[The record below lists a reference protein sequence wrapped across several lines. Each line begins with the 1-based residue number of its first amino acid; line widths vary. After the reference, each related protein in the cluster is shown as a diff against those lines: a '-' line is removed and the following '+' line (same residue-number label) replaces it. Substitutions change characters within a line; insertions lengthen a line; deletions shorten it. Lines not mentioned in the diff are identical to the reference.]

1 MLEKMHKHM
10 KWIMWTIVVLVTV
23 TFMFFGIYPSAVSGR
38 TVAKV
43 DGYVISSDDFNRV
56 YRNMEENYRQILK
69 DQYNANFAKILKA
82 QALRQ
87 LIENR
92 LLIQEADRV
101 GLRVSDEEL
110 QTYILQIPAFGGAGR
125 FDKRAYERALQ
136 NINVTP
142 AVFEASQREYLLRQ
156 KLEQLVQDAVA
167 VTDAEL
173 PAAYAAK
180 NPKAKAG
187 EFEKNKE
194 SFRKT
199 YLSQKQK
206 EALDAFVK
214 NLESKAVVKIEDKAL
229 TS

>member
-1 MLEKMHKHM
+1 MLEKIHKNM
-10 KWIMWTIVVLVTV
+10 AWMMWTIVGLVTV
-23 TFMFFGIYPSAVSGR
+23 TFLFFGIYPSNVSGR

-43 DGYVISSDDFNRV
+43 DGYVITADDFNRV

-69 DQYNANFAKILKA
+69 DQYNANFAKILKG
-82 QALRQ
+82 QAIRQ

-101 GLRVSDEEL
+101 GLKVSDEEL
-110 QTYILQIPAFGGAGR
+110 QTYILQIPAFGGPGK

-156 KLEQLVQDAVA
+156 KLENLVQDAVV

-173 PAAYAAK
+173 PAAYATR
-180 NPKAKAG
+180 NPKAKPG
-187 EFEKNKE
+187 DFEKNKV
-194 SFRKT
+194 SFKQT
-199 YLSQKQK
+199 YLSQKRR

-214 NLESKAVVKIEDKAL
+214 NLESKAEVKIEDKTLA
-229 TS
+229 S